1 MPSNQFISLLPI
13 PVIIIVVGL
22 FAQYI
27 HSQASKS
34 SVNQRVFTC
43 IRSLKAF
50 SIFFGILSILS
61 CIAYFSEW
69 NNPTR
74 SGLLWLALAIGVIAI
89 PLMIMA
95 FNMKVIINED
105 NFVVYPALG
114 KKKKISFSDIE
125 AINYSDIKEEYVV
138 TLKNGK
144 KTGLELNQLQGYH
157 DFLKILEEKTHLTIL
172 LTPNLKRR
180 GY

>member
-1 MPSNQFISLLPI
+1 
-13 PVIIIVVGL
+13 
-22 FAQYI
+22 
-27 HSQASKS
+27 
-34 SVNQRVFTC
+34 
-43 IRSLKAF
+43 
-50 SIFFGILSILS
+50 
-61 CIAYFSEW
+61 
-69 NNPTR
+69 
-74 SGLLWLALAIGVIAI
+74 
-89 PLMIMA
+89 
-95 FNMKVIINED
+95 MKVIINED